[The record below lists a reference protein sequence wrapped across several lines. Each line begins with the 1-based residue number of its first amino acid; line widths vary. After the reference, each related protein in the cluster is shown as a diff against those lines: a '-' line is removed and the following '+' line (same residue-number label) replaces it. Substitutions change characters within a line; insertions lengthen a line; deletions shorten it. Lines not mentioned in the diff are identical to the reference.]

1 MGDHSKT
8 FHKNV
13 NFSKNMFI
21 DGLDLHNDKVY
32 IRLNGWSLQNI
43 SQNVNFSKNMFIDG
57 LDLHNDKV

>member
-1 MGDHSKT
+1 MTKCKDFT
-8 FHKNV
+8 
-13 NFSKNMFI
+13 
-21 DGLDLHNDKVY
+21 Y